1 MIRRGPY
8 TLGRMDSHRAP
19 WYAPTV
25 GRSLAVAVLL
35 ALVVAG
41 LVTLIDLDLARPFD
55 AAVID
60 GVRAAPLVAPLAW
73 LRTATE
79 LGATWFVALLA
90 VAVGG
95 AEVIAGR
102 PRLAVA
108 AAATIG
114 LAALANSTLKLVVSR
129 ARPDGLPPIVVEPGY
144 SFPSGHTLS
153 ATVAYGVIAV
163 LVARSSLP
171 RPLRTVALALLGA
184 LVVVVGLSRV
194 YLGAHYPTDVA
205 GGWLTGLMWV
215 VLFAGLTARLDA
227 RLSAPRAPG
236 PVDAAAHGDRA
247 GRRSDPPAAG

>member
-1 MIRRGPY
+1 
-8 TLGRMDSHRAP
+8 MDSRRAP
-19 WYAPTV
+19 WYAPTI

-35 ALVVAG
+35 LLLVAG

-60 GVRAAPLVAPLAW
+60 AVRAAPLVAPLAW
-73 LRTATE
+73 LRSATE
-79 LGATWFVALLA
+79 LGATWFVSLLA

-95 AEVIAGR
+95 AQLLARR
-102 PRLAVA
+102 PRLGAA

-163 LVARSSLP
+163 LAARSSLP
-171 RPLRTVALALLGA
+171 RPVRIAALAILGG
-184 LVVVVGLSRV
+184 LVAVVGLSRV

-205 GGWLTGLMWV
+205 GGWLTGLLWV

-227 RLSAPRAPG
+227 RPDARLSAPRAPA
-236 PVDAAAHGDRA
+236 PVDAAARGDRA
-247 GRRSDPPAAG
+247 GPRSDPPAAG